1 MDKRPFDGLMIMVTR
16 TLAPRQGGSQD
27 VLGWQAFGTNRF
39 IPADYEHAIEDL
51 QATVLTN
58 LTEKFIAVVTMPGVD
73 LFDPYDAVVHNLG
86 VLARVAKQGGCTG
99 LMLDAEQYDNS
110 NWTYRGLP
118 LEKRQLYTQA
128 QYAAQAML
136 RGGEVMRAINAEFPD
151 IRILLLFGPSL
162 SVQQTKSYDLLLPFI
177 EGMCRAATPATLLY
191 DGYEQSYSFRT
202 EAAFQQGRTCMVQD
216 ARELFIDKDAFDQH
230 MRAGFGLWLD
240 NGSDRGLWYPND
252 PSRNYFTPTLWQ
264 STMHHALSWSD
275 RYVWV
280 YNQRVNWWT
289 TPPTGLAPAYEEAQR
304 RALDGPA
311 AAAVHV
317 ALSGDGSTGASWTAA
332 YTNIQT
338 AINDPYALNGVW
350 IKAGTYAVTGQILM
364 TNNMALYG
372 GFAGT
377 EFFLDQRDW
386 RANATIITNSAVAN
400 DSAMVKR
407 VINCDGKSNWRLDGL
422 QITGGSLYSASFNS
436 GADNR
441 GAGVS
446 MNGGGGSNVIANCR
460 IAGNRG
466 LGASGGYSVGLGMR
480 LGDSTSFYLIEN
492 TILDDNV
499 SANISA
505 HAYIANGN
513 GATVVFRNC
522 VFRRGKTPY
531 YGSGIGKD
539 AGAAKLRVENCVFID
554 NGKSGDRSQA
564 IEVSAGGTGSTV
576 VYNCVFADHTNGTA
590 AAILE
595 ITSDANLDMFNN
607 VFYNN
612 AALYKDNAATVL
624 TTAAALNALPE
635 ADGNQVADPRFLDK
649 VRMDYRVPA
658 ASPCVDTGTNYL
670 GLAVRTDTY
679 GNPRPV
685 NIVNVGG
692 EGAANTHDVG
702 IYELPVGVDHA
713 LHVARSGNGSS
724 ATSWATAFTNIQ
736 SAINDTRSQSLAI
749 WIKAD
754 VYAVNSPIVLK
765 DSVTL
770 YGGFAGTE
778 TGLAQ
783 RDWRAN
789 ATIITNTV
797 DADAAVPVRRVFQ
810 GDYKK
815 NWRVDGLHITGGSLY
830 SAVFNGNAVNQ
841 GAGLSANY
849 CSGSNVVANCRVASN
864 RGLGAAG
871 AYSAGLGLIYMDG
884 TLTIENTILDNNT
897 TPSICGHA
905 YILSGT
911 ASVVF
916 RNCVFRRGQSNYG
929 SGVGKSSNGSLRI
942 ENCAFIN
949 NGRVGGRCQ
958 ALEVS
963 TGGGTSLV
971 YNSVFMD
978 HNNGTGSTILE
989 ITGDTNLELYNNL
1002 FHDNWAI
1009 YEDDEATLIST
1020 AAALNALPEACGNRE
1035 GDPGFL
1041 DKAQLDLRVGRS
1053 SPCVDNGINLLGLAP
1068 RTDFYGNPRPVDAID
1083 IGIFELPL
1091 PLIGTVFLAR

>member
-1 MDKRPFDGLMIMVTR
+1 V
-16 TLAPRQGGSQD
+16 
-27 VLGWQAFGTNRF
+27 
-39 IPADYEHAIEDL
+39 
-51 QATVLTN
+51 
-58 LTEKFIAVVTMPGVD
+58 
-73 LFDPYDAVVHNLG
+73 
-86 VLARVAKQGGCTG
+86 
-99 LMLDAEQYDNS
+99 
-110 NWTYRGLP
+110 
-118 LEKRQLYTQA
+118 
-128 QYAAQAML
+128 
-136 RGGEVMRAINAEFPD
+136 
-151 IRILLLFGPSL
+151 
-162 SVQQTKSYDLLLPFI
+162 
-177 EGMCRAATPATLLY
+177 
-191 DGYEQSYSFRT
+191 
-202 EAAFQQGRTCMVQD
+202 
-216 ARELFIDKDAFDQH
+216 
-230 MRAGFGLWLD
+230 
-240 NGSDRGLWYPND
+240 
-252 PSRNYFTPTLWQ
+252 
-264 STMHHALSWSD
+264 
-275 RYVWV
+275 
-280 YNQRVNWWT
+280 
-289 TPPTGLAPAYEEAQR
+289 
-304 RALDGPA
+304 
-311 AAAVHV
+311 AAVAV
-317 ALSGDGSTGASWTAA
+317 ALAAVGADAAPVYVAASGDGSTGTSWATA
-332 YTNIQT
+332 YNNIQT
-338 AINDPYALNGVW
+338 AINDADSVDGVW
-350 IKAGTYAVTGQILM
+350 IKAGTYAVTTPIIM
-364 TNNMALYG
+364 ANNVELYG
-372 GFAGT
+372 GFVGT
-377 EFFLDQRDW
+377 ETSLSQRDW
-386 RANATIITNSAVAN
+386 RANVTIITNTVVADAAVPI
-400 DSAMVKR
+400 KR
-407 VINCDGKSNWRLDGL
+407 VINCDGKSNWQIDGL
-422 QITGGSLYSASFNS
+422 QITGGSLYSANFNS

-492 TILDDNV
+492 TVLDDNV

-505 HAYIANGN
+505 HAYISNGA

-564 IEVSAGGTGSTV
+564 IEVNAGGTGSTV

-595 ITSDANLDMFNN
+595 ITSDTNLEMYNN

-612 AALYKDNAATVL
+612 AAVYKDNGATVL

-658 ASPCVDTGTNYL
+658 ASPCIDTGTNYL
-670 GLAVRTDTY
+670 GLAVRTDFY
-679 GNPRPV
+679 GNRRPV
-685 NIVNVGG
+685 NIFNVGG
-692 EGAANTHDVG
+692 EGTANTHDVG

-724 ATSWATAFTNIQ
+724 GTSWATAFTNIQ

-754 VYAVNSPIVLK
+754 VFAVNSPIVLK
-765 DSVTL
+765 DSVAL

-778 TGLAQ
+778 TGLTQ

-830 SAVFNGNAVNQ
+830 SAVFNGNAINQ

-849 CSGSNVVANCRVASN
+849 CSGSNVIVNCHVAGN

-884 TLTIENTILDNNT
+884 ALTVENTILDNNT

-911 ASVVF
+911 VSVVF

-942 ENCAFIN
+942 ENCVFIN
-949 NGRVGGRCQ
+949 NGRAGGRCQ
-958 ALEVS
+958 ALEDTS
-963 TGGGTSLV
+963 GGGTSLV
-971 YNSVFMD
+971 YNCVFMD
-978 HNNGTGSTILE
+978 HMNSTGPAILE
-989 ITGDTNLELYNNL
+989 ITGDTKMELYNNL
-1002 FHDNWAI
+1002 FYNNWAL
-1009 YEDDEATLIST
+1009 YEDNDATLIST
-1020 AAALNALPEACGNRE
+1020 AAALNALPEASDNWE
-1035 GDPGFL
+1035 DNPGFL
-1041 DKAQLDLRVGRS
+1041 DKAQLNLRVARS
-1053 SPCVDNGINLLGLAP
+1053 SPCVDRGIDLLGLAP
-1068 RTDFYGNPRPVDAID
+1068 RTDYYGNPRPVDAFD
-1083 IGIFELPL
+1083 IGIYESPL
-1091 PLIGTVFLAR
+1091 PPLGTLIIAR